1 VSKDNQ
7 LSTFKSNSA
16 GLAIAF
22 GAGAGVIFG
31 ELIFD
36 SVGVGIA
43 VGVLIGVFFCILNK
57 VK

>member
-1 VSKDNQ
+1 MSKDNQ

-31 ELIFD
+31 KLIFD

-43 VGVLIGVFFCILNK
+43 VGALIGMFYCVLNK